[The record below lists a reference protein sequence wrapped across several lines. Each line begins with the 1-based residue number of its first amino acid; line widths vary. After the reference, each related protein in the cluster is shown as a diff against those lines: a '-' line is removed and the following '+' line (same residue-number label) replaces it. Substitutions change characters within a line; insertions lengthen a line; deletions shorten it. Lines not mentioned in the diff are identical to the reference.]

1 MQISKLRCQEE
12 TAWNVYHDEKY
23 LTVLESYEMTTV
35 KQLERKGTLLCVLE
49 NTQGNGSLRKMADSR
64 GKEGDMQN
72 ELVG

>member
-1 MQISKLRCQEE
+1 
-12 TAWNVYHDEKY
+12 
-23 LTVLESYEMTTV
+23 MTTV

-49 NTQGNGSLRKMADSR
+49 NTQGDGSLRKMADSR